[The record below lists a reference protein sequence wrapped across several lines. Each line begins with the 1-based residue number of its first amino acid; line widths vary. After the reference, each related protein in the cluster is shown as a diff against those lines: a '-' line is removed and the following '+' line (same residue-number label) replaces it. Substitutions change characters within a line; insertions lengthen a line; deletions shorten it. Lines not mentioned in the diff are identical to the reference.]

1 MSTRQRTAKVNA
13 KGQHI
18 GYMGGRTWRNFGK
31 LPHSAQ
37 WAAAWVSGLSFH
49 LAEEVVLN
57 HRGEN
62 NAYHQAR

>member
-1 MSTRQRTAKVNA
+1 MSSAGRITKVNS
-13 KGQHI
+13 KGQHL
-18 GYMGGRTWRNFGK
+18 GYTGRSLKWNFGK

-37 WAAAWVSGLSFH
+37 WAAAWVSGLGFH